1 MDLKKH
7 FTKLSKESI
16 ENRLSTTLF
25 LFICLMIANNKLALT
40 TEIIFFCVTLLMWF
54 GIGFVAIVLITKKL
68 NKPFIEKSK
77 KNIFTILSTLLI
89 MLLYMGPIILYLLAK
104 GII

>member
-7 FTKLSKESI
+7 FTKSSKESL

-25 LFICLMIANNKLALT
+25 LFICLMIANNRLALS
-40 TEIIFFCVTLLMWF
+40 TEIIFFFVTLLMWF
-54 GIGFVAIVLITKKL
+54 GIGFVVIKLITKKL
-68 NKPFIEKSK
+68 KQQFIEKSK
-77 KNIFTILSTLLI
+77 KNIYIFLSTLLI
-89 MLLYMGPIILYLLAK
+89 MLLYLSPIILYLLAK